1 MLILIYLL
9 KRYGIE
15 LPLWLVLSITV
26 ILRIAFALKAPE
38 LSNDIYRYLW
48 DGIIFNSGINP
59 YAFTPIDI
67 YKSLPEYAEI
77 FHKLDHNDF
86 FTIYPPVSQL
96 FFGISAYISKN
107 LVGMKILLAILD
119 VITCLFI
126 YMLLKFFH
134 QSTSFGLLYAFNPL
148 VVIEISGSGH
158 IDGLGVFFLAFCM
171 FLLSRYVL
179 PHDTK
184 INYDFSIKDTVMM
197 AAIGVLFAFAVL
209 TKLFPLVFLPLFVF
223 LLPIKLFLLFFL
235 VFMLTIISTITVF
248 YPGILN
254 MLTTLSIYTANW
266 EFSNILFKILH
277 TAFNSAVI
285 PRVILAGFFV
295 FSLVLIYKKFIPL
308 LLNHSLKAFVSA
320 CYYISLA
327 FLVFSPTLHSWYGLY
342 MILFLPFVMGIEG
355 IIFSFSLLL
364 SYRVMSLYI
373 SDRIWFDD
381 WFMASLV
388 LLGPLASMCLSLL
401 CAHVCRLPAFRSTL
415 HGK

>member
-9 KRYGIE
+9 ERYGIE
-15 LPLWLVLSITV
+15 LPFGIVLSIAI

-38 LSNDIYRYLW
+38 LSDDIYRYLW
-48 DGIIFNSGINP
+48 DGIIFNNGINP

-67 YKSLPEYAEI
+67 YKSLPEYGEL
-77 FHKLDHNDF
+77 FHKLNHNDF

-96 FFGISAYISKN
+96 FFGISTYISKN
-107 LVGMKILLAILD
+107 LVGMKILLSILD
-119 VITCLFI
+119 AITCFFI
-126 YMLLKFFH
+126 YILLKSFYR
-134 QSTSFGLLYAFNPL
+134 STSFSLLYAFNPL

-171 FLLSRYVL
+171 FLLSRHVL
-179 PHDTK
+179 PNDKK
-184 INYDFSIKDTVMM
+184 INYEFSLKYTVII
-197 AAIGVLFAFAVL
+197 AAISISFAFAVL

-235 VFMLTIISTITVF
+235 VFMFTIIGMITVF
-248 YPGILN
+248 YPDIMN

-277 TAFNSAVI
+277 AISNSAVI
-285 PRVILAGFFV
+285 PRVILVIFFV
-295 FSLVLIYKKFIPL
+295 ACLVLIYKKFIPL
-308 LLNHSLKAFVSA
+308 LLNYSLNAFISA
-320 CYYISLA
+320 CYYISFA
-327 FLVFSPTLHSWYGLY
+327 FLVFYPTLHPWYGLY
-342 MILFLPFVMGIEG
+342 MILFLPFVMRIDGIV
-355 IIFSFSLLL
+355 FSFSLLL
-364 SYRVMSLYI
+364 LYRVMSLYV

-401 CAHVCRLPAFRSTL
+401 CAHVCRLPAFMSTL
-415 HGK
+415 HDK